1 MDNQLFRKKTLE
13 QFSAPEQLT
22 EYLRVTGAGVWFVLL
37 GIIVLLT
44 GFVIWGLFG
53 QIITRVTVPAQ
64 VRDGTVYC
72 YLLADE
78 EGLTD
83 DEVEIRIGDV
93 QMKAK
98 TADAQEKTLDASDD
112 PALFRTGY
120 LSPAK
125 NVRILQAQT
134 SLKDGNYEATVTT
147 QIMKP
152 VSLVSSK

>member
-1 MDNQLFRKKTLE
+1 MDNHLFRKKTLE